1 MPKAL
6 SCPRTLQRRQWTP
19 ACAPLCW
26 KSTSGFRWGA
36 QPCVAALS
44 TLAQSAFQPACLQS
58 ERLLCRMHAL
68 SPGQAGQH
76 QECRRVQPV

>member
-1 MPKAL
+1 MPKAS
-6 SCPRTLQRRQWTP
+6 SCPRTLQRRQWIA

-36 QPCVAALS
+36 QPREAAL
-44 TLAQSAFQPACLQS
+44 TFQAESAVQTACLQS
-58 ERLLCRMHAL
+58 ERVSCRVHAL

-76 QECRRVQPV
+76 QECTRVQPI